1 MQTGSSLDRFDAL
14 LVPQGAEY
22 QAVCR
27 GLKQASI
34 AAPPVLAIP
43 IGATATRRF
52 LQKAI
57 ADYHPAKVLLLGL
70 CGSLQSQY
78 SVGDVVLY
86 SNCLYS
92 PHATSRLQ
100 ERPCDPSLTALLAE
114 RLGDRVA
121 CVNALTSDRVV
132 ATVSEKR
139 YLGQLSG
146 ADVVDMEGFAVLE
159 ALNSSGA
166 SVAMLRVVSDDSQ
179 HDIPDLSAAIAPDGT
194 LKPLPLALGLLK
206 QPLAATRLIRGS
218 LKGLQVLQ
226 RLCLDL

>member
-1 MQTGSSLDRFDAL
+1 MQTGSSVNQFDAL

-34 AAPPVLAIP
+34 SPPPVFAIP
-43 IGATATRRF
+43 IGATATRRY

-57 ADYHPAKVLLLGL
+57 ASFLPSRVLLMGL
-70 CGSLQSQY
+70 CGSLQPQY

-86 SNCLYS
+86 NNCLYS
-92 PHATSRLQ
+92 PHSTSRLQ
-100 ERPCDPSLTALLAE
+100 DWPCDPPLTAMLAE
-114 RLGDRVA
+114 RLGERTS
-121 CVNALTSDRVV
+121 CVKALTSDRFV
-132 ATVSEKR
+132 ASVAQKR

-146 ADVVDMEGFAVLE
+146 ADVVDMEGFVVLE
-159 ALNSSGA
+159 VLSSLGT

-179 HDIPDLSAAIAPDGT
+179 HDIPDLSAAIAADGT
-194 LKPLPLALGLLK
+194 LKPLPLALEFVK

-226 RLCLDL
+226 SLCLNL